1 MKIFREI
8 AEIKTYVEEIK
19 GAGRTIGLVPTMGA
33 LHKGHISLIQASK
46 AHNAITVTTIYVN
59 PTQFNNPLDLAKYPR
74 TFKNDLAILENAGCD
89 AVFCPDDKEMYEEP
103 TLLKF
108 DFGHLDKVMEGK
120 FRPGHF
126 SGVALVVGKLFNIV
140 GPTIAY
146 FGQKDWQQ
154 VTVIRRMVDELKFNL
169 LVLSVPIVRDTDGL
183 AMSSRNLR
191 LTQEERIQA
200 VVLYQALSMAK
211 ESLKSGQGLE
221 FVRME
226 VKALVEGQPAVKLE
240 YFELADSQNL
250 TPLTNVNDAGRSI
263 MCIAAFAGDVR
274 LIDNMFLD

>member
-1 MKIFREI
+1 MKIFKEI
-8 AEIKTYVEEIK
+8 AILKTFLDEIK
-19 GAGRTIGLVPTMGA
+19 GAGNSIGLVPTMGA
-33 LHKGHISLIQASK
+33 LHKGHISLIEASR
-46 AHNAITVTTIYVN
+46 AQNAFTLTTIYVN
-59 PTQFNNPLDLAKYPR
+59 PAQFNNPLDLQKYPR
-74 TFKNDLAILENAGCD
+74 TLERDLKILEESGCD
-89 AVFCPDDKEMYEEP
+89 AVFCPSDQEMYEEQP
-103 TLLKF
+103 LLKF

-191 LTQEERIQA
+191 LTQEERVQA
-200 VVLYQALSMAK
+200 AVLYRALSMAK

-226 VKALVEGQPAVKLE
+226 VKALVEGQPAMKLE

-250 TPLTNVNDAGRSI
+250 TPLSNVKDGGRPI